1 MTTASDPVSSSIPRR
16 ACLSAIA
23 AGVSSL
29 VLPRSIRAQDDINAE
44 AEPAPEPIDPAL
56 VRELVGRYEVRLEWL
71 FRGRICVEN
80 PKLQRED
87 GLLQGD
93 GQLEWVDH
101 WKARD
106 VSLESDI
113 RIVNGRLELHTNF
126 VWSPP
131 GTIFLGPGA
140 IFSARI
146 DGRRERAVEGE
157 GAMRFLRSVEQD
169 QSNIVTKESVCHVQE
184 WWYRHSSD
192 APWEPLQT
200 RQTTLCF
207 ESPGMLVLDLYSIQA
222 ASPFP
227 REMRES
233 LRFRKIP
240 QIDKA
245 KPR

>member
-1 MTTASDPVSSSIPRR
+1 MKVTTGSAPLGHPINRR
-16 ACLSAIA
+16 ACLSACA
-23 AGVSSL
+23 VGLTSL
-29 VLPRSIRAQDDINAE
+29 VLPSSSRAQDDSHPE
-44 AEPAPEPIDPAL
+44 HEPAPEPIDPAL
-56 VRELVGRYEVRLEWL
+56 ARELVGRYEVRLEWL
-71 FRGRICVEN
+71 FRGRICVQD
-80 PKLQRED
+80 PKPRREV
-87 GLLQGD
+87 GFPGGH
-93 GQLEWVDH
+93 GQPEWVDH

-106 VSLESDI
+106 VTLESDV

-140 IFSARI
+140 IFSARL

-169 QSNIVTKESVCHVQE
+169 QSNIVTTESVCHVQE

-200 RQTTLCF
+200 RRTTLSF

-222 ASPFP
+222 ASPIP

-240 QIDKA
+240 
-245 KPR
+245 